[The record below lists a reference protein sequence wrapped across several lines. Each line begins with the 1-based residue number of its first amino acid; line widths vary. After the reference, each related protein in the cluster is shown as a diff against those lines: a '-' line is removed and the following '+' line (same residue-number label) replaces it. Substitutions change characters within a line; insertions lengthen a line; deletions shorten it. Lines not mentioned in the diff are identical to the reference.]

1 MKALVKTRSGAG
13 FLQLMEV
20 ERPEPEPGEVLLRV
34 KAAGI
39 CGSDLHIK
47 DDRLPNN
54 PPVIL
59 GHEFSGEVVALGEK
73 VSGFSVA
80 DRVVSEPHKGGC
92 GHCRYCMNA
101 QVEICPQKKAIG
113 YKIDGCF
120 SEYIC
125 MPASS
130 LHRIPNHLSFETAA
144 LTEPLAVGVKALLER
159 SRVEAEDLV
168 VVLGSGPVGLL
179 AAAAAKAGGAK
190 SVVVAGTDLD
200 LEVRLPIAREMGLDY
215 AVSVQQADL
224 KDLVS
229 ELTDGVGA
237 DLVVEASG
245 APAAINQ
252 AFELVRR
259 DGRICG
265 IGLASSDRVAVSWN
279 QGLLKSVTISFS
291 VSTSWTSWER
301 ALSLLAT
308 GRVDVAPIISG
319 SYPLDDFEEAFSTLE
334 NLKAVKNLFL
344 P

>member
-1 MKALVKTRSGAG
+1 
-13 FLQLMEV
+13 
-20 ERPEPEPGEVLLRV
+20 
-34 KAAGI
+34 
-39 CGSDLHIK
+39 
-47 DDRLPNN
+47 
-54 PPVIL
+54 
-59 GHEFSGEVVALGEK
+59 
-73 VSGFSVA
+73 
-80 DRVVSEPHKGGC
+80 
-92 GHCRYCMNA
+92 
-101 QVEICPQKKAIG
+101 
-113 YKIDGCF
+113 
-120 SEYIC
+120 